1 MTESRRF
8 RAMYAPL
15 RPVSLL
21 AALLA
26 LASVA
31 GCARDDRYELLS
43 VEPLEVSRIDGGRAV
58 TLAGAGFPIG
68 REVEVLLRGVLHA
81 PLGARRRVHHTLV
94 GRTTTPERLELSITD
109 ADIAALGGRGTFVG
123 TLEVIVHGASVDGL
137 ASRVVG
143 LLDDV
148 TVDVV
153 PSERSGLALAPSA
166 EEGLALA
173 SVLGLEIAPDGLA
186 AVKDDG
192 EAAPALDAPALDAP
206 EEPRAGTLVAAIDP
220 GGPAMQLGL
229 PAAGLAPGSRIVAI
243 DGMRVLE
250 PSELRIDPRASRATI
265 TALGPDGVTRTLVV
279 DLDAARG
286 RPTDQTTRQEQLA
299 AVIIV
304 AALLFG
310 AWPWSSRL
318 APRAEARP
326 AADKPL
332 AGVLTASI
340 SLALVLAA
348 STCASGALSEHVV
361 PGWLA
366 VALFLRASAS
376 LASPGEL
383 PAGSPARSTATLLR
397 REGVLSFVSALAA
410 TVAVGV
416 FVLARGSAESASLPP
431 LGGPFASAVWM
442 PMSWALVRAP
452 FGPFALLAILAA
464 AGSTGAHVAGPRTRR
479 DRLLRGLDDLGL
491 ASLASVF
498 VRVTLADPGSMSLAT
513 RATALV
519 ATVAL
524 FLGLLRVRS
533 AASGARWAPAL
544 ASVLASVSAAFV
556 AAVWLGWGP
565 SWIDGVGEQAVAEVV
580 LVSVG
585 LVIVRIA
592 TTGRDP
598 APVPS

>member
-43 VEPLEVSRIDGGRAV
+43 VEPLEVSRIDAGRAV

-186 AVKDDG
+186 AVEDDG
-192 EAAPALDAPALDAP
+192 EAAPALDAP

-366 VALFLRASAS
+366 VARFLRASAS
-376 LASPGEL
+376 LASPGER

-498 VRVTLADPGSMSLAT
+498 VRVTLA
-513 RATALV
+513 
-519 ATVAL
+519 
-524 FLGLLRVRS
+524 
-533 AASGARWAPAL
+533 
-544 ASVLASVSAAFV
+544 
-556 AAVWLGWGP
+556 
-565 SWIDGVGEQAVAEVV
+565 
-580 LVSVG
+580 
-585 LVIVRIA
+585 
-592 TTGRDP
+592 
-598 APVPS
+598 

>member
-26 LASVA
+26 LAPVA

-43 VEPLEVSRIDGGRAV
+43 VEPLEVSRIDAGRAV

-186 AVKDDG
+186 AVEDDG
-192 EAAPALDAPALDAP
+192 EAAPALDAP

-598 APVPS
+598 APLPS